1 MRITITAG
9 RAVRTIDTTVM
20 DYGSGI
26 VLADDYLDVTGV
38 EKSGLVLERCMH
50 TATDEGL
57 LTVTPEAIELV
68 TPGELASADTVE
80 ADGLPLLERRGGAM
94 VPALADSLY
103 DEDGGIID
111 ACGSG
116 MRIYYTSGSYEVIS
130 PTMLLYSDGH
140 LAQDDLVDFER
151 FDTEGISWERGTWT
165 KDDDGLMS
173 LKPDASVVVLP
184 EQMDRIEAVSYE
196 GRWALVRTAEGL
208 ECVLGLPEENAGP
221 ESAEESQQGNGSE
234 GFPEENAHEV

>member
-1 MRITITAG
+1 
-9 RAVRTIDTTVM
+9 
-20 DYGSGI
+20 
-26 VLADDYLDVTGV
+26 
-38 EKSGLVLERCMH
+38 
-50 TATDEGL
+50 
-57 LTVTPEAIELV
+57 
-68 TPGELASADTVE
+68 
-80 ADGLPLLERRGGAM
+80 M

-103 DEDGGIID
+103 DENGGIID

-116 MRIYYTSGSYEVIS
+116 MRIYYKSGSYEVIS

-196 GRWALVRTAEGL
+196 GRWVLVRTAEGL

>member
-9 RAVRTIDTTVM
+9 RTIRTIDTTVM

-26 VLADDYLDVTGV
+26 VLADDYLDVTAV

-50 TATDEGL
+50 TATEDGL

-68 TPGELASADTVE
+68 APDELASTDAVE
-80 ADGLPLLERRGGAM
+80 ADGRPLLERRGGTMAP
-94 VPALADSLY
+94 VLADSLY
-103 DEDGGIID
+103 DEDGGIVD

-165 KDDDGLMS
+165 RDDDGLMS
-173 LKPDASVVVLP
+173 LKPDASVVILP

-208 ECVLGLPEENAGP
+208 ECVLGLPGEDAAP
-221 ESAEESQQGNGSE
+221 EDTEESRQNDE
-234 GFPEENAHEV
+234 PEESPKEGVREA